1 MFLVREIFR
10 SICRR
15 KGFSLLTAMTG
26 VFLFLFL
33 GIYIG
38 NLNNIRNALET
49 LGEKL
54 PVTVQITNANGS
66 QDIGLEIR
74 AAQFDAFAGSGVR
87 DLVYTAQAGGNREEK
102 GENGPVQECDTS
114 IKAANSLDAFANLRE
129 EDFSFAKGYDISYL
143 SSREPWCTICEQYG
157 SLYGIETGDS
167 LELSVYQIKYKGDA
181 GSFQFLP
188 LGRASLKVIG
198 VYRTSSEL
206 SEVLLS
212 ADWLRQYTE
221 EQGTEF
227 YYGSAR
233 GVLEDSGNL
242 NGFKK
247 EMENSAF
254 GEVNPDG
261 PGGKRGFCLTVQDQ
275 MFIETAGRLQD
286 NLRIYENFQVPFF
299 FLIYGISV
307 LLPFLLLR
315 CRRKEAAVALSLG
328 RSRRLTGLALFGEN
342 LFLELAGCVAILP
355 FLLAWTGISPKE
367 TVRLLGIYMI
377 CLCLGTVTA
386 LAGLLK
392 FDVMKLLAK
401 ID

>member
-1 MFLVREIFR
+1 MDPGIKKQEGYQNVPMDHIDCFCFLPVENTGNGKELAKNRKNSGSAANARRHLPGDRSHLGAVILQINFRQNTDRFQIKRNFHIFRVTQEVTEMFLVREIFR

-26 VFLFLFL
+26 VFLFLSL

-102 GENGPVQECDTS
+102 GENGPVPECDTS

-198 VYRTSSEL
+198 VYRTS
-206 SEVLLS
+206 
-212 ADWLRQYTE
+212 
-221 EQGTEF
+221 
-227 YYGSAR
+227 
-233 GVLEDSGNL
+233 
-242 NGFKK
+242 
-247 EMENSAF
+247 
-254 GEVNPDG
+254 
-261 PGGKRGFCLTVQDQ
+261 RGFALR
-275 MFIETAGRLQD
+275 RLA
-286 NLRIYENFQVPFF
+286 
-299 FLIYGISV
+299 
-307 LLPFLLLR
+307 
-315 CRRKEAAVALSLG
+315 AAVY
-328 RSRRLTGLALFGEN
+328 RRTRDR
-342 LFLELAGCVAILP
+342 IL
-355 FLLAWTGISPKE
+355 L
-367 TVRLLGIYMI
+367 
-377 CLCLGTVTA
+377 
-386 LAGLLK
+386 
-392 FDVMKLLAK
+392 
-401 ID
+401 